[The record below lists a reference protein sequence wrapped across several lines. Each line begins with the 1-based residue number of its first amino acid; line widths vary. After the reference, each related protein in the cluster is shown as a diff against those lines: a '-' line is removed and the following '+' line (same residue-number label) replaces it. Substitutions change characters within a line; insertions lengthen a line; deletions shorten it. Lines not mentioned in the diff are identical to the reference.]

1 MFTDQNRRLVL
12 ASHNAKKTAELRAI
26 LRPLDIELASLAD
39 YPGAEAPEET
49 GLTFEDNTVIKAKAA
64 LALTGLPALADDS
77 GLVVDALG
85 GEPGV
90 HSARYAGEDAGD
102 TENNLLLL
110 KRLAGVPSARRQAA
124 FVSVIALAL
133 PGGEVKTFRGETRGV
148 ILEKARGE
156 GGFGYDPLFLSD
168 DLGATFAE
176 AAAEDKNRVSHRGR
190 ALAQLINVLRL

>member
-12 ASHNAKKTAELRAI
+12 ASHNVKKSAELRAI
-26 LRPLDIELASLAD
+26 LQTLNIELASLAD
-39 YPGAEAPEET
+39 YPGTEAPEET
-49 GLTFEDNTVIKAKAA
+49 GLTFEDNAVIKAKAA
-64 LALTGLPALADDS
+64 LELTGLSALADDS
-77 GLVVDALG
+77 GLVVDALD

-90 HSARYAGEDAGD
+90 HSARYAGGDASD

-110 KRLAGVPSARRQAA
+110 KRLAGVPSERRQAG

-156 GGFGYDPLFLSD
+156 GG
-168 DLGATFAE
+168 
-176 AAAEDKNRVSHRGR
+176 
-190 ALAQLINVLRL
+190 